1 MAPSPLH
8 RRGLMRRWLYN
19 HVLRHWYNVCW
30 FARTGRWYPALGPI
44 TPEVEAWARQAFEDE
59 RV

>member
-1 MAPSPLH
+1 
-8 RRGLMRRWLYN
+8 MRRWLYN